1 MDKKA
6 DKIQKE
12 KTNVK
17 TAHVSLD
24 FSWRSVEKMLLNS

>member
-12 KTNVK
+12 KANIK
-17 TAHVSLD
+17 AAHVSPD
-24 FSWRSVEKMLLNS
+24 FS